1 MPEQGEIPIN
11 PETLAGKNILVV
23 DDEEMISGITKRFLQ
38 KAGALV
44 QTAINGRV
52 ALDLIKE
59 GVFDLIITDNSMPK
73 MTGCQLIEELRRNPE
88 TAKLP
93 IILTS
98 GDLFNGLTPPQIQE
112 KAISLGAD
120 AGIPKPWS
128 NNLVHVKLAAR
139 LLSERKS

>member
-1 MPEQGEIPIN
+1 MAEQGEIPIN

-88 TAKLP
+88 TTKLP

-98 GDLFNGLTPPQIQE
+98 GDLFNGLTSQQIQE